1 MTDADHCTKGTYAV
15 KIYITRAFSL
25 LLLALLVALAACGQ
39 RAAAPNEVSM
49 VAADFSATS
58 ITIKVGQAVHFTD
71 PAGPGGAHTISHRHN
86 RTRRARANGTQTRP
100 SPGFTHNSG
109 APATAV

>member
-71 PAGPGGAHTISHRHN
+71 PAGTGGGRTICL
-86 RTRRARANGTQTRP
+86 ARNGTCDPRAQ
-100 SPGFTHNSG
+100 G
-109 APATAV
+109 APAPPGPGVPINS

>member
-71 PAGPGGAHTISHRHN
+71 PAGTGGAPPNCLRGK
-86 RTRRARANGTQTRP
+86 RTSDRGAN
-100 SPGFTHNSG
+100 G
-109 APATAV
+109 APALHEPGLTLH

>member
-15 KIYITRAFSL
+15 KIYITRAVSL

-58 ITIKVGQAVHFTD
+58 ITIKVSQAVHFTH
-71 PAGPGGAHTISHRHN
+71 PAGTGGAHTIPLRGHATCHAD
-86 RTRRARANGTQTRP
+86 TNGP
-100 SPGFTHNSG
+100 PPPHDPGFTMHL
-109 APATAV
+109 